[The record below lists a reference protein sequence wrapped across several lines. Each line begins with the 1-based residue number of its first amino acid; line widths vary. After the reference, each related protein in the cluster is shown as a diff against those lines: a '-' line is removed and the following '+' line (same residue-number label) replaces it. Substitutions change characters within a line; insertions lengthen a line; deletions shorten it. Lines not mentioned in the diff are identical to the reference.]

1 MTTTAT
7 DIGRAMFE
15 PADRLD
21 VDGWCS
27 HLSENVHFRFGN
39 AEPLDGRDAVR
50 EAVSQFFATL
60 KGLRHEVVSDWT
72 VDNRVIQQLLVTYT
86 RPDDSQVT
94 VPAVNLLRIDGERI
108 GEYLIYVD
116 LAPLYAG

>member
-27 HLSENVHFRFGN
+27 HLTEDIHFRFGN
-39 AEPLDGRDAVR
+39 AEPVHGRAAVR

-60 KGLRHEVVSDWT
+60 KGLRHEVVQDWT
-72 VDNRVIQQLLVTYT
+72 VDDAVIQQLTVTYT
-86 RPDDSQVT
+86 RPDDTQLS
-94 VPAVNLLRIDGERI
+94 VPAVNILRVQDQLIAD
-108 GEYLIYVD
+108 YQIYVD
-116 LAPLYAG
+116 LTPLYA

>member
-1 MTTTAT
+1 VTTTAT

-27 HLSENVHFRFGN
+27 HLSEQVHFRFGN
-39 AEPLDGRDAVR
+39 VEPLDGRDAVH
-50 EAVSQFFATL
+50 EAVSQFFAGL
-60 KGLRHEVVSDWT
+60 KGLRHQVLEDWT
-72 VDNRVIQQLLVTYT
+72 VGDRVIQQLLVTYT

-94 VPAVNLLRIDGERI
+94 VPAVNILRIDDELI

-116 LAPLYAG
+116 LAPLYA

>member
-50 EAVSQFFATL
+50 EAVRQFFATL
-60 KGLRHEVVSDWT
+60 KGLRHEIVSDWT
-72 VDNRVIQQLLVTYT
+72 VDDRVIQQLLVTYT
-86 RPDDSQVT
+86 RPDDSQVS
-94 VPAVNLLRIDGERI
+94 VPAVNILRVKDELIAD
-108 GEYLIYVD
+108 YQIYVD
-116 LAPLYAG
+116 LTPLYA

>member
-27 HLSENVHFRFGN
+27 HLTEDVHFRFGN
-39 AEPLDGRDAVR
+39 AEALHGRATVR
-50 EAVSQFFATL
+50 EAVSQFFAGL
-60 KGLRHEVVSDWT
+60 KGLRHEVVQDWT
-72 VDNRVIQQLLVTYT
+72 VDDAVIQQLQVTYT

-94 VPAVNLLRIDGERI
+94 VPAVNILRIDGELI

-116 LAPLYAG
+116 LAPLYT